1 MEVLILTDLRGI
13 SGILDP
19 GSDVVRV
26 VGISVVYVT
35 CDMLYEVVIQ
45 IYVVHSPV
53 LLRFT
58 RPDSKL
64 TWVLFSDHLS
74 TN

>member
-1 MEVLILTDLRGI
+1 MT
-13 SGILDP
+13 
-19 GSDVVRV
+19 DVVRDV
-26 VGISVVYVT
+26 EISVVYVT